1 MCFNV
6 SLVSKAVVIE
16 EIYGNDFPQEHFNIP
31 TFFRSAFEHPSW
43 PVFKQGKP
51 AHFDFPT
58 WGLIPFWTQTAVAAA
73 DIRNKTINARYET
86 IDTKPSFRTLVN
98 RKRCGVLVDG
108 FVEWRSYRNKRYPY
122 RISLQDGRPFLLAGL
137 WDGWKDPKSN
147 TSIETFTVVTTEAQG
162 IPALVHNTKLRMP
175 LILNRASGQAWLDK
189 DLEFRAIAPE
199 ISPLFKSLIAWPV
212 SPLASRM
219 QEEQNLPEVL
229 EFYDYSELPPLES

>member
-1 MCFNV
+1 M
-6 SLVSKAVVIE
+6 
-16 EIYGNDFPQEHFNIP
+16 
-31 TFFRSAFEHPSW
+31 
-43 PVFKQGKP
+43 
-51 AHFDFPT
+51 
-58 WGLIPFWTQTAVAAA
+58 
-73 DIRNKTINARYET
+73 
-86 IDTKPSFRTLVN
+86 
-98 RKRCGVLVDG
+98 DG

-137 WDGWKDPKSN
+137 WDGWKDSKSN